1 MLGRRIGDE
10 RVEVSVWILGY
21 LLLKA
26 NVSHRHLVYNDQAE
40 LLRGLIRNAPLV
52 GASHRKAV
60 MEAVMQDEYSGR
72 RCPADGIDWTKECL
86 CSDSSAYSPAY
97 PHSFNDV

>member
-1 MLGRRIGDE
+1 MLGRRIGAE

-21 LLLKA
+21 LLLEA
-26 NVSHRHLVYNDQAE
+26 NVSHRDLVYNDQAE

-60 MEAVMQDEYSGR
+60 MERSHAG
-72 RCPADGIDWTKECL
+72 
-86 CSDSSAYSPAY
+86 
-97 PHSFNDV
+97 